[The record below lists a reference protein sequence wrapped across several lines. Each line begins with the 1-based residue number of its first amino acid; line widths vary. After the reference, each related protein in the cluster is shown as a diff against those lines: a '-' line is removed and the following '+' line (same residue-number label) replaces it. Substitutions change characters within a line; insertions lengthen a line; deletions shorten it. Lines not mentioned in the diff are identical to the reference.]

1 MGRMS
6 KKTYEI
12 DSILYIEIRGVVKS
26 YTSLSFWTRNQ
37 INNKR
42 TASE

>member
-6 KKTYEI
+6 KKVYVI
-12 DSILYIEIRGVVKS
+12 DSILYYIEIRGVFKS

-37 INNKR
+37 IDNKR
-42 TASE
+42 NGK